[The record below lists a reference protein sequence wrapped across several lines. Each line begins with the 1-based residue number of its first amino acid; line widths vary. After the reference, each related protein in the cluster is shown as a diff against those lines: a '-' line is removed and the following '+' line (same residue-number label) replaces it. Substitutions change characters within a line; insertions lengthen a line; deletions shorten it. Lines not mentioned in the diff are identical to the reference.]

1 MRYEFPPD
9 VDQRVT
15 TLLEK
20 GYDTVDDVLRDALS
34 ALERE
39 QQEITHSL
47 TKSASLSMAIGHRP
61 THRAVFAVRSDL
73 VLVLRVRHL
82 AQQEIASHD

>member
-15 TLLEK
+15 THLEK

-39 QQEITHSL
+39 QQEITAIQEGIDDMEAGRYRSL
-47 TKSASLSMAIGHRP
+47 EEVDAEIRE
-61 THRAVFAVRSDL
+61 
-73 VLVLRVRHL
+73 RHDFPPD
-82 AQQEIASHD
+82 A